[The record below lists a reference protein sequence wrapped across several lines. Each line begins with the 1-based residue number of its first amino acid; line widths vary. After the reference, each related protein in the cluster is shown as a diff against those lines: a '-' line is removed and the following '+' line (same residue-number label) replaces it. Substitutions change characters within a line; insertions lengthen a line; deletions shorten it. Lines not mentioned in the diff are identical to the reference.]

1 MKDLLELI
9 MNTSDAVV
17 AVDSAQRLVLW
28 NQAAEALFGYKA
40 TEVLGRFCYDVIGG
54 REESCQ
60 FSCQKACSALMHVMD
75 QQVVPTRNLLV
86 QTKGGQEIWISVTTI
101 AVPSR
106 WRDLCALIHL
116 CRDISRQKEMEHLLQ
131 QFLACISKLPLPTMM
146 HQPANPPA
154 SPSANSLTDRER
166 EILKLLASGNSTKAI
181 SARLFISAST
191 VRNHIHNILTKLGVQ
206 SRLEAAVLALRNQ
219 LI

>member
-1 MKDLLELI
+1 MKDLLALI

-28 NQAAEALFGYKA
+28 NQAAEALFGFKA

-60 FSCQKACSALMHVMD
+60 FGCQKACSALMRAMD

-86 QTKGGQEIWISVTTI
+86 QTKSGQEIWISVTTI
-101 AVPSR
+101 TIPSR
-106 WRDLCALIHL
+106 WRDLCVLIHL

-131 QFLACISKLPLPTMM
+131 QFLACISKLRLPTTT
-146 HQPANPPA
+146 HQPANPP
-154 SPSANSLTDRER
+154 PSANNLTDREQ
-166 EILKLLASGNSTKAI
+166 EILKLLAAGNSTKAI
-181 SARLFISAST
+181 AARLYISAST
-191 VRNHIHNILTKLGVQ
+191 VRNHIHSVLMKLGVQ
-206 SRLEAAVLALRNQ
+206 SRLEAAVLALRSQ